1 MLNVF
6 VCTNDFELLAQMII
20 LQHQH
25 KDFFIQGYS
34 SSACFDQ
41 EMLLQNDIDVIFL
54 QFSLIKKHWEE
65 WLESFHTRFSS
76 SSIRLILSFDVI
88 EEEHIQILLRY
99 SIDSYLIEPIR
110 SEQLYEILHRQQHVH
125 DHMLQWQNDVER
137 RVTSLLMQLMIP
149 SHLNGFLYLKTACKM
164 AVSVP
169 TTRQIIMKNIYSA
182 TARQYHT
189 TSVRVEKCIRSA
201 IHAAPIPSAYR
212 PFFQGDPTSRK
223 VIMYIY
229 ACLKGIS

>member
-20 LQHQH
+20 LQHQQ

-149 SHLNGFLYLKTACKM
+149 M
-164 AVSVP
+164 AFS
-169 TTRQIIMKNIYSA
+169 I
-182 TARQYHT
+182 
-189 TSVRVEKCIRSA
+189 
-201 IHAAPIPSAYR
+201 
-212 PFFQGDPTSRK
+212 
-223 VIMYIY
+223 
-229 ACLKGIS
+229 